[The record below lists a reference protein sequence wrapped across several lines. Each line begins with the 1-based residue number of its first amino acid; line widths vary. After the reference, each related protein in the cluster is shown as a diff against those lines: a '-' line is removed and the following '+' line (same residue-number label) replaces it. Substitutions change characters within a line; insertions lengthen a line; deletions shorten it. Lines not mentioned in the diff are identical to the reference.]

1 MKHIKTFKA
10 FESVRSFMQTESKNK
25 GLYSTKDVTE
35 HIWSLL
41 DHDDWDN
48 DWDFKDYHKTIK
60 RFGKKWELIAID
72 PNELKFNEDFDEDM
86 VEEYE
91 DRIENG
97 IELEP
102 IVVDSKNEII
112 DGNHR
117 AKASLNKGVS
127 IQAYKPVSKKLYES
141 LDSNIEDTLEDIK
154 WIMIEMTE
162 SHKLF
167 GHEKDDCF
175 LYEVSNMPSEED
187 LESAKGRLEDLGYN
201 IVYIGKIIDSHEL
214 HGKTICWIVKS
225 ELCEEY
231 SPLPIIVNGKS
242 LEFEGNKIIEDIQ
255 KNILLKMW
263 KEEPTI
269 DNNRIQNLCVFNYF
283 HMKKV
288 SELFREYLGPKAK
301 QIIDSILGKK
311 EHHISKGGYEFDIA
325 IESYSIHES
334 NDDIDIRCKI
344 LPGGTVDII
353 MDDGRTLNLEDAVN
367 DGEIGWEIKG
377 EINECIEEYFYN
389 NLQITSKTGYGI
401 YVIHSF

>member
-25 GLYSTKDVTE
+25 GLYSAKDVTE

-41 DHDDWDN
+41 DHDDYDN

-60 RFGKKWELIAID
+60 HFGKKWDLIDID

-91 DRIENG
+91 DSIENG

-117 AKASLNKGVS
+117 AKACLNKGVS
-127 IQAYKPVSKKLYES
+127 IQAYKPVSRKLYENFNN
-141 LDSNIEDTLEDIK
+141 NIEDLLEDIK

-225 ELCEEY
+225 ELCKEY
-231 SPLPIIVNGKS
+231 SPLPIVVNGNF

-263 KEEPTI
+263 KEDPTI
-269 DNNRIQNLCVFNYF
+269 DNNRMQNLCIFNYF

-301 QIIDSILGKK
+301 QIIDSILRKK

-353 MDDGRTLNLEDAVN
+353 MGDGRTLDLEDAVN
-367 DGEIGWEIKG
+367 DGDIGWEIKG
-377 EINECIEEYFYN
+377 EITECIEEYLYSS
-389 NLQITSKTGYGI
+389 LHIRDKTGYGI
-401 YVIHSF
+401 YVDYSF